1 MHVRG
6 EATGGAVTVSS
17 DSVEEAQPM
26 QAGIPTQLEAWGWLG
41 VSLVTGLYLGSGW
54 VPGRGRCGSRQA
66 ESKAG
71 LVWGP
76 QARNGWVARL

>member
-1 MHVRG
+1 MHARG
-6 EATGGAVTVSS
+6 EGTGGAVTVSS

-26 QAGIPTQLEAWGWLG
+26 QAGIPAHWGCLG

-66 ESKAG
+66 EAKVG
-71 LVWGP
+71 LVCRP
-76 QARNGWVARL
+76 QARKG